1 MVPVM
6 TKNPEAPEPPAPD
19 DPPTLSRLVR
29 DRLAASTLAEPVQT
43 LLLDVL
49 DTPEAPDGAPAS
61 APSERVYLESVAVT
75 GFRGIGRRAK
85 LPLAPKPGVTL
96 VVGRNG
102 SGKSSFADGIETALT
117 GTSARWDGRSAVWRD
132 NWRNLHHDGDPL
144 VEVKVCVAGDGRPST
159 IACTWPSDDVAK
171 PETTFKR
178 PGHGTGGLAA
188 AGWERPLADYRPFLP
203 YSDLDRMISG
213 KPSEMYDAVAR
224 ILGLGR
230 LTAAAELL
238 KVQEKELAADAKAS
252 ADELPALAAALADSD
267 DPRAAAALAAL
278 TGSGAPDLETL
289 TALVDGLPAT
299 DDAHLRR
306 LRTAAALTGPDLA
319 QVGTAVD
326 RLREALAV
334 LEDVRAS
341 GAEDAHQHAEL
352 LAKALGH
359 ARRHRDETNC
369 PVCGS
374 DRPLDDDWAERAAA
388 RIDALRHEASA
399 AEEAR
404 QSLRGAE
411 HAVRDLVAPA
421 PEQSPAALAGPWARW
436 AACRRIADAEQL
448 AAEAEDA
455 GVVLADACDAVRRE
469 AARELAEL
477 DEAWRG
483 CVVRLAGWLGHARG
497 AAAAKTPLGHVRAA
511 VKWLKAATGEL
522 RQDRLR
528 PFADHSQRIWEE
540 LRQQSGVEWGDV
552 RLAGTDKA
560 AVRKLVMDVTVDGE
574 PASALGVMSQGELH
588 SLALALFLPRAAA
601 AESPFGFVVI
611 DDPVQSMDP
620 SKVHGLAKVLHS
632 LGNTRQVVVFT
643 HDTRLQQAFTD
654 QELPVTV
661 LAVERAERSAVRVD
675 PVTDPIGQALNDAR
689 ALARTPGLP
698 PAAMTHVLPGICRTV
713 LERAFTEAAW
723 VRLHRAGTSEHEA
736 EQAVRGAIGLRA
748 IAALGLFGDASRTDD
763 VYAEVRRR
771 CRDGSAVDVLRK
783 CQEGSHPG
791 GTTMPDP
798 KGFIRAVEAVAQV
811 VRTPEEGTQP

>member
-1 MVPVM
+1 M
-6 TKNPEAPEPPAPD
+6 TKNPEVPEPPAPD

-29 DRLAASTLAEPVQT
+29 DRLAASTLAAPVKT

-49 DTPEAPDGAPAS
+49 GAPEPS
-61 APSERVYLESVAVT
+61 DDAPSSTPAERVYLESVAVT

-132 NWRNLHHDGDPL
+132 NWRNLHHDGDPR
-144 VEVKVCVAGDGRPST
+144 VEAKVRVAGDDRPST
-159 IACTWPSDDVAK
+159 ITCAWPSDDVSK

-178 PGHGTGGLAA
+178 PGHGTGSIAA
-188 AGWERPLADYRPFLP
+188 VGWERPLADYRPFLP

-213 KPSEMYDAVAR
+213 KPSEMYDTVAR

-230 LTAAAELL
+230 LTAAADLL
-238 KVQEKELAADAKAS
+238 KAQEKALAAPGKAA
-252 ADELPALAAALADSD
+252 ADELPSLVAALDDSG
-267 DPRAAAALAAL
+267 DPRATTALAAL
-278 TGSGAPDLETL
+278 TGPGAPDLEAL
-289 TALVDGLPAT
+289 TALVDGLPAA

-306 LRTAAALTGPDLA
+306 LRTAAALNGPDLA
-319 QVGTAVD
+319 RVGTAVD

-334 LEDVRAS
+334 LDDVRAT
-341 GAEDAHQHAEL
+341 GAEDAHQQAEL
-352 LAKALGH
+352 LAKALDH
-359 ARRHRDETNC
+359 ARRHRDDPTC

-374 DRPLDDDWAERAAA
+374 DRPLDDEWAEQAAA

-399 AEEAR
+399 AEKAR
-404 QSLRGAE
+404 QGLRDAE
-411 HAVRDLVAPA
+411 HAVRDLIAPA
-421 PEQSPAALAGPWARW
+421 PEQLPAALADPWARW
-436 AACRRIADAEQL
+436 AACRRITGAEQL
-448 AAEAEDA
+448 AAAAEDA
-455 GVVLADACDAVRRE
+455 AVVLADACDAVRKE
-469 AARELAEL
+469 AARELAAL

-483 CVVRLAGWLGHARG
+483 CVVRLAGWLGHARD
-497 AAAAKTPLGHVRAA
+497 AAAAEPRLREIRAA
-511 VKWLKAATGEL
+511 IKWLRAAAGEL
-522 RQDRLR
+522 RQERLR

-540 LRQQSGVEWGDV
+540 LRQQSDVELGDV
-552 RLAGTDKA
+552 RLTGSDKA
-560 AVRKLVMDVTVDGE
+560 SVRKLVMDVTVDGE

-620 SKVHGLAKVLHS
+620 AKVHGLAKVLHS
-632 LGNTRQVVVFT
+632 LGKIRQVVVFT

-661 LAVERAERSAVRVD
+661 LAVERAARSAVRVE
-675 PVTDPIGQALNDAR
+675 PVTDPIHQALNDAR
-689 ALARTPGLP
+689 ALACTPGLP

-723 VRLHRAGTSEHEA
+723 VRLHRAGTPEPEA
-736 EQAVRGAIGLRA
+736 EQAVRGATGLRA

-763 VYAEVRRR
+763 VYMEVRRR
-771 CRDGSAVDVLRK
+771 CGGGRAVEVLSK
-783 CQEGSHPG
+783 CQAGSHPG

-798 KGFIRAVEAVAQV
+798 KGFIRAVEAIALV
-811 VRTPEEGTQP
+811 VRTPEEGTQR